1 MAVFTQGGR
10 VALAKALLDMTFFL
24 AVGQG
29 DPAWDGVPPP
39 STPEEQAALDAA
51 MSVLT
56 GLEDVVGV
64 TRTRDK
70 YFVAPDP
77 AGPILMA
84 DGARYSQSAEATQFV
99 YVRFQLDLADA
110 DGTTLREAGIYIDT
124 VLDGAVPG
132 GQTYIPLAQVTS
144 LGTLIEIDRFAPI
157 IRDGSIGQTFSFI
170 LTT

>member
-24 AVGQG
+24 AIGQG
-29 DPAWDGVPPP
+29 DPAWDSVPPP
-39 STPEEQAALDAA
+39 ATPEEQAALDAA
-51 MSVLT
+51 MSVLV
-56 GLEDVVGV
+56 GLDEFVGV

-77 AGPILMA
+77 DGAILMA
-84 DGARYSQSAEATQFV
+84 DGARYSQSSEATQFV

-110 DGTTLREAGIYIDT
+110 SGTTLREAGIYINT
-124 VLDGAVPG
+124 VLDSAVPG
-132 GQTYIPLAQVTS
+132 GQTYIPASQITQ
-144 LGTLIEIDRFAPI
+144 LGSMIEVDRFAPI